1 MPGLALGMT
10 IPEKPSA
17 VGLRSERG
25 PLLIGLMLS
34 TALVALDATI
44 IATAVP
50 SIVRDLGAFSQFP
63 WLFSIYLL
71 TQAVTV
77 PLYGKLADVIGRRPV
92 LFFGI
97 AVFLAGSVLC
107 GLAWSMPSLI
117 VARAIQGI
125 GAGAVLPIT
134 ITVVGDLYSVQERA
148 RVQGYVASVWGVAS
162 VVGPALGGLFADYLS
177 WRWIFFV
184 NIPLG
189 GLAAWMLWRTFHEE
203 VTRRRHQLD
212 LAGSALLTVG
222 ASLVILG
229 LLQGGISWGWGSTTS
244 YAVFVVG
251 GIALV
256 AFVFVERRAA
266 EPVLPMWVFSRRV
279 LVGGNLA
286 SAAIGV
292 VLIGLTSF
300 VPTYVQGVLGAGAL
314 VAGFAVAAM
323 TLGWPIAASLS
334 GRFYLR
340 IGFRDTALIG
350 SVVVVGGAVLVALL
364 GRTSSVLVV
373 AAACFVVGV
382 GLGLCS
388 APTMVAVQSVV
399 DWERRGVVTAT
410 NMFCRN
416 LGSAVGVAV
425 FGAIANATITN
436 RFDDPPADL
445 AGRLPERAD
454 AERLV
459 LGNGSAD
466 PDVTDFVQ
474 AALNAAAHNVFLGI
488 LVASVVA
495 AAVLWFIPR
504 RTQPLDLA

>member
-1 MPGLALGMT
+1 MTVPG
-10 IPEKPSA
+10 KQSA

-50 SIVRDLGAFSQFP
+50 SIVRDLGGFSQFP

-77 PLYGKLADVIGRRPV
+77 PLYGKLADVVGRRPV

-117 VARAIQGI
+117 IARAIQGI
-125 GAGAVLPIT
+125 GAGAVLPMT
-134 ITVVGDLYSVQERA
+134 ITVVGDLYSVEERA

-162 VVGPALGGLFADYLS
+162 VIGPALGGLFSEYLS

-189 GLAAWMLWRTFHEE
+189 GLAAWMLWRTFHEK
-203 VTRRRHQLD
+203 VTRRPHRLD

-229 LLQGGISWGWGSTTS
+229 LLEGGVAWAWGSTTS
-244 YAVFVVG
+244 YAVFTAGVA
-251 GIALV
+251 ALV
-256 AFVFVERRAA
+256 AFVMVERRAA
-266 EPVLPMWVFSRRV
+266 EPVLPLWVFSRRV

-286 SAAIGV
+286 SVAIGV
-292 VLIGLTSF
+292 VLIGLTSY
-300 VPTYVQGVLGAGAL
+300 VPTYVQGVLGTGAL

-323 TLGWPIAASLS
+323 TMGWPIAAALS
-334 GRFYLR
+334 GRIYLR

-350 SVVVVGGAVLVALL
+350 SVVVVAGAVLVALL
-364 GRTSSVLVV
+364 GRTSPVLAV

-382 GLGLCS
+382 GLGLSSVPTLVAMQS
-388 APTMVAVQSVV
+388 AV

-410 NMFCRN
+410 TMFARN

-425 FGAIANATITN
+425 FGAIANSTIAG
-436 RFDDPPADL
+436 RFADPPADL
-445 AGRLPERAD
+445 AGRLPDRAD

-466 PDVTDFVQ
+466 ADVTDFVSS
-474 AALNAAAHNVFLGI
+474 ALNAAAHNVFVGI
-488 LVASVVA
+488 LVAAVVG

-504 RTQPLDLA
+504 RTRPLDLA